1 MSKMVTVDPGSLSP
15 EQRREYTRLQKDSA
29 YFCQKTL
36 TVNGGPYSLEKFPYA
51 KQIYE
56 DESEIILFLAG
67 RSITKSTIA
76 TFKNLHPLVTVG
88 GESCLAT
95 APTDNQAWRL
105 TKEIFRPAV
114 VDSQGNMLS
123 LLIKASDGSDQVGEI
138 DLANGSKWTAKGAW
152 ATGKAIRGPHR
163 NRGIADEMQDMTRT
177 AWYVF
182 REVVNL
188 PPRKIFAM
196 GTGGPTGTIWHELWM
211 KSDQKEWNEEAWI
224 PQNKNATP
232 GYSGYHITQYY
243 SPFETPE
250 SLEDKRKNY
259 PKTLFITEVLAEF
272 YNATSMK
279 PAPYEKVKNLIV
291 TDIEEAR
298 RLLNSI
304 TSKAIGI
311 DWGDSTRWVVGGMTA
326 DGHLVIIR
334 TGIWEDTEEPSRS
347 RGGTPVDIELER
359 NERRTKEHLTRAKNL
374 IEFEKP
380 DYVMLDAGYSKKKNQ
395 MLMSLFPKRV
405 WAVTTGDRKESFPS
419 WVVRNRDTDT
429 KEQLPKAQWEYF
441 CDVDHSAMCENLETH
456 INNGTFHI
464 LDLDQGTSMESYM
477 LELNKADIAV
487 KETPETVKRSYVITK
502 AHSYAA
508 TSYLLLPFVKQR
520 KKREKMFPVGY

>member
-1 MSKMVTVDPGSLSP
+1 MARVATADISSLTP
-15 EQRREYTRLQKDSA
+15 EQRKEYTRLQKDAA

-36 TVNGGPYSLEKFPYA
+36 TVNGQLYSLEKFPYA

-56 DESEIILFLAG
+56 DKSEVILFLAG

-76 TFKNLHPLVTVG
+76 TFKQLHPLVTTG
-88 GESCLAT
+88 GQSCLAT

-105 TKEIFRPAV
+105 TKELFRPAI
-114 VDSQGNMLS
+114 VDSQGSVLTA
-123 LLIKASDGSDQVGEI
+123 LIKASEGSDQVGEI
-138 DLANGSKWTAKGAW
+138 DLANGGKWTAKGAW

-188 PPRKIFAM
+188 PPRQIIAM

-211 KSDQKEWNEEAWI
+211 KSDQKDWDGKKWV
-224 PQNKNATP
+224 PQNKNPTP
-232 GYSGYHITQYY
+232 GYSGYHVTQYY

-250 SLEDKRKNY
+250 SIEEKRKDY
-259 PKTLFITEVLAEF
+259 TKTLFITEVLAEF
-272 YNATSMK
+272 YNAAGMK
-279 PAPYEKVKNLIV
+279 PAPYEKVKGLIV

-298 RLLNSI
+298 KLLNSI
-304 TSKAIGI
+304 VSKAVGI
-311 DWGDSTRWVVGGMTA
+311 DWGDSTRWVVGGITA
-326 DGHLVIIR
+326 DKHLVIIR
-334 TGIWEDTEEPSRS
+334 TGVWEDTDEPV
-347 RGGTPVDIELER
+347 RGSKSTPVDIELEK
-359 NERRTKEHLTRAKNL
+359 NERRTKEHLFKAQNL
-374 IEFEKP
+374 IDFERP
-380 DYVMLDAGYSKKKNQ
+380 EYIMMDAGYSKKKNQ
-395 MLMSLFPKRV
+395 ALMSLYPKKA
-405 WAVTTGDRKESFPS
+405 WAVTTGDRAESFPS
-419 WVVRNRDTDT
+419 WVVKNRDTQT
-429 KEQLPKAQWEYF
+429 KGQLPKAQWEYF

-456 INNGTFHI
+456 INNATFHI
-464 LDLDQGTSMESYM
+464 LDLDQGMSVESYA

-508 TSYLLLPFVKQR
+508 TAYLLLPFIKQQ
-520 KKREKMFPVGY
+520 KKKQKMYPVGY